1 MTDILS
7 SLWSDLCSAGPLEQ
21 SATVLGVVGV
31 WLMIRESLWAFPVG
45 LVQVSLS
52 ALVFYNS
59 RFYADMKL
67 QGLFFI
73 VLIYGWWH
81 WTHPKAGARDA
92 LPVGR
97 LNAGGWML
105 ALGSGLAGTVLWGL
119 YLAHSTDAAMP
130 FRDSFIA
137 SFSVVAQWLQA
148 RKRVEN
154 WYGWILVNAVAV
166 PVYWLGGMYWFSIL
180 YFLFL
185 LMAIG
190 GLREWRASER
200 RTHTV
205 PKQVSTPEPAPAS

>member
-1 MTDILS
+1 MTDILR
-7 SLWSDLCSAGPLEQ
+7 SLWADLCSAGPLEQ

-31 WLMIRESLWAFPVG
+31 WLMIRQSLWAFPVG

-73 VLIYGWWH
+73 VLAYGWWH
-81 WTHPKAGARDA
+81 WTHPRAGARAA

-97 LNAGGWML
+97 LNTSGWIL
-105 ALGSGLAGTVLWGL
+105 AIGSGLAGTVLWGL
-119 YLAHSTDAAMP
+119 YLAHNTDAAMP

-148 RKRVEN
+148 RKRLEN
-154 WYGWILVNAVAV
+154 WYGWIVVNAAAV
-166 PVYWLGGMYWFSIL
+166 PVYWLGGMYWFSVL

-200 RTHTV
+200 SARAALQDSSAGKAV
-205 PKQVSTPEPAPAS
+205 QSA